1 MIYRCESC
9 GFLFSRIGPI
19 QTCPACER
27 GDIHPATAAEAE
39 RFRQQL
45 QEGELAF
52 PERGVS

>member
-27 GDIHPATAAEAE
+27 GDIHPAMEAEAE
-39 RFRQQL
+39 RFRRQL